1 MDLPSRLSF
10 CVGNRHRRY
19 ISRLDGPFRCDVLAG
34 MTSSGDEV
42 VLSYYHRCFR
52 FAVRTVTVDALP
64 PPDTHRLS
72 CGRVLERHD
81 DELLLK
87 WTENQVR
94 AYQLLRVFLYEP
106 GGN

>member
-10 CVGNRHRRY
+10 CVGNRHIQY

-64 PPDTHRLS
+64 TLIHIAFP
-72 CGRVLERHD
+72 VA
-81 DELLLK
+81 
-87 WTENQVR
+87 V
-94 AYQLLRVFLYEP
+94 Y
-106 GGN
+106 